1 MEVILLERVAK
12 LGNLGETVSVKDGY
26 ARNYLL
32 PQGKALRSNKA
43 NLAKFESERSELES
57 RNLAQKSDAEGQ
69 AILLDGKSYIAIRQA
84 SDAGQLYGSVSTR
97 DIAALLKE
105 SGIEVTRSQVHLN
118 APIKTLGLSEVTV
131 ALHPEV
137 GSTIIVNVARSDDE
151 AELQARGEDVTQRD
165 DDLDDD
171 EGLDA
176 EEVFEDAELAAE
188 AEAEL
193 AEEDAAENENAEERS
208 SAVKS
213 GPGDPYPLEAPE
225 ENTPSDA
232 EESSDETTA

>member
-1 MEVILLERVAK
+1 MEVILLERVAR
-12 LGNLGETVSVKDGY
+12 LGNLGETVTVKDGY

-43 NLAKFESERSELES
+43 NLAKFEADRSELEA

-69 AILLDGKSYIAIRQA
+69 AILLDGKSFITIRQA

-105 SGIEVTRSQVHLN
+105 TGVEVTRTQVHLS
-118 APIKTLGLSEVTV
+118 APIKALGLCEVTI

-137 GSTIIVNVARSDDE
+137 GSTIIVNVARSEDE

-176 EEVFEDAELAAE
+176 EEVFEDADLAAE

-193 AEEDAAENENAEERS
+193 AEDDAADEETQ
-208 SAVKS
+208 
-213 GPGDPYPLEAPE
+213 EASPATEEPE
-225 ENTPSDA
+225 EPASNDD
-232 EESSDETTA
+232 ESSDETTD

>member
-1 MEVILLERVAK
+1 MEVILLERVAR
-12 LGNLGETVSVKDGY
+12 LGNLGETVTVKDGY

-43 NLAKFESERSELES
+43 NLAKFEADRSELEA
-57 RNLAQKSDAEGQ
+57 RNLSQKSDAEGQ
-69 AILLDGKSYIAIRQA
+69 AILLDGKSFITIRQA
-84 SDAGQLYGSVSTR
+84 SDAGHLYGSVSTR

-105 SGIEVTRSQVHLN
+105 TGVEVTRTQVHLN
-118 APIKTLGLSEVTV
+118 APIKALGLCEVTI

-137 GSTIIVNVARSDDE
+137 GSKIIVNVARSEDE
-151 AELQARGEDVTQRD
+151 AEMQARGEDVTQRD

-176 EEVFEDAELAAE
+176 EEVFEDADLAAE

-193 AEEDAAENENAEERS
+193 AEDDAADEEAEEAS
-208 SAVKS
+208 PAA
-213 GPGDPYPLEAPE
+213 GEPEAPSSDDE
-225 ENTPSDA
+225 ENS
-232 EESSDETTA
+232 EETTD